1 MNPKIQE
8 VLAKIQDAA
17 IRYPLVLMASI
28 WMAFFA
34 IISIEVNDEN
44 QFIWLK
50 LILVSGLGISLLF
63 ALKML
68 SQRMKKG
75 IWLEL
80 LGVAF
85 LVGYYFLLPEK
96 EEDFTE
102 YYAFLLVPTF
112 ILSHLLV
119 AFVAFIKRENSEH
132 HFWQY
137 NKSLFVNIFLTAVFT
152 GVLTGGVQLAIL
164 AVDKLFNMNFQ
175 DEWYGQ
181 VAVFLTIFGSTV
193 IFLLFNETG
202 LDFLEKEGK
211 YPVVLK
217 FFTQYVLIPLLSIYV
232 VILYLYSAK
241 ILVNWEL
248 PRGWV
253 SYLVLAYSIV
263 GILALLLVHPL
274 KEESTKSWVKMFSR
288 VFYFTLIPL
297 IVLLFIA
304 IFTRVLEYGYTEPRY
319 FVLLLAVWLTTV
331 VLYFIFRKNPT
342 IKFIPISLFCFGLFA
357 LIFPYFNTFSV
368 AKRSQMNEL
377 EKILTQNN
385 LLKNGKIDFTKE
397 IQDTVAYEIAD
408 KFEFLDDRHQKDYLN
423 SLLDENSQEKYQ
435 GYYANLANGFSNRKY
450 TSTGIPAAAEA
461 AYMNLTS
468 KGGVYSIYEYQFM
481 VAHQELENRTVALG
495 NDSLKLI
502 YSSSGDHEYKLVL
515 NNDETLDLIPLIN
528 EFFEKH
534 KTARNY
540 QQLEEISVEGELGKY
555 HVKVLFQSINRS
567 ELANGKF
574 SYWYNNPIFL
584 IKENSSN
591 P

>member
-1 MNPKIQE
+1 MKNKFREILLNAKE
-8 VLAKIQDAA
+8 VIF
-17 IRYPLVLMASI
+17 RYPLVLLMSAIMTFSAVI
-28 WMAFFA
+28 KIDFDYDEFFYWTK
-34 IISIEVNDEN
+34 III
-44 QFIWLK
+44 
-50 LILVSGLGISLLF
+50 VSALGISLMF

-68 SQRMKKG
+68 SQRMNKG
-75 IWLEL
+75 FIVEI
-80 LGVAF
+80 LGIVF
-85 LVGYYFLLPEK
+85 LIGFYFILPNEEK
-96 EEDFTE
+96 DFTE
-102 YYAFLLVPTF
+102 MYAYLLVPVYVM
-112 ILSHLLV
+112 SHLLV
-119 AFVAFIKRENSEH
+119 SFVAFAKREYSER

-137 NKSLFVNIFLTAVFT
+137 NKSLFVNFFLTIVFT
-152 GVLTGGVQLAIL
+152 GVLTGGVELAVL
-164 AVDKLFNMNFQ
+164 AVDKLFNVGFDDNL
-175 DEWYGQ
+175 YGKIF
-181 VAVFLTIFGSTV
+181 VSLLIFGSTF

-202 LDFLEKEGK
+202 LDFLEKEGN

-217 FFTQYVLIPLLSIYV
+217 FFTQYVLIPLLCIYA
-232 VILYLYSAK
+232 VILYFYSAK
-241 ILVNWEL
+241 ILINWEL

-253 SYLVLAYSIV
+253 SYLVLAYSLI

-274 KEESTKSWVKMFSR
+274 KEDNAKSWVKMFSK

-297 IVLLFIA
+297 VVLLFIA

-319 FVLLLAVWLTTV
+319 FVLLLAVWLSSV

-408 KFEFLDDRHQKDYLN
+408 KFEFLHDRHQKDYLN

-481 VAHQELENRTVALG
+481 VAHQEFENRTVALG

>member
-119 AFVAFIKRENSEH
+119 SFVAFTKRENSEQ

-217 FFTQYVLIPLLSIYV
+217 FFTQYVLIPLLCIYV
-232 VILYLYSAK
+232 VILYLYSGK
-241 ILVNWEL
+241 ILINWEL

-253 SYLVLAYSIV
+253 SYLVLAYSVV
-263 GILALLLVHPL
+263 GTLALLLVHPL
-274 KEESTKSWVKMFSR
+274 KENTDKSWIRIFSK

-368 AKRSQMNEL
+368 AKRSQKNEL
-377 EKILTQNN
+377 EKILTDHN
-385 LLKNGKIDFTKE
+385 LLVNGKIDFTKE

-408 KFEFLDDRHQKDYLN
+408 KFEFLHDRFQKDYLN
-423 SLLDENSQEKYQ
+423 SFLDEKYQ
-435 GYYANLANGFSNRKY
+435 EEFKNGYYWNFAQKFINRQN
-450 TSTGIPAAAEA
+450 TNSELPAAQEA
-461 AYMNLTS
+461 PTMILTA
-468 KGGVYSIYEYQFM
+468 KGGVYAIDGYQFM
-481 VAHQELENRTVALG
+481 ITHQELENKTFLLG

-502 YSSSGDHEYKLVL
+502 YRTNRDQEYKLIL
-515 NNDETLDLIPLIN
+515 NEDETLDLIPLVD
-528 EFFEKH
+528 EFFKNH
-534 KTARNY
+534 KSAENSISPD
-540 QQLEEISVEGELGKY
+540 EISVEGDLGKY
-555 HVKVLFQSINRS
+555 HVKVLFESINRS
-567 ELANGKF
+567 EFANGTF
-574 SYWYNNPIFL
+574 NYWYNHPIIL
-584 IKENSSN
+584 IKEIQ
-591 P
+591 